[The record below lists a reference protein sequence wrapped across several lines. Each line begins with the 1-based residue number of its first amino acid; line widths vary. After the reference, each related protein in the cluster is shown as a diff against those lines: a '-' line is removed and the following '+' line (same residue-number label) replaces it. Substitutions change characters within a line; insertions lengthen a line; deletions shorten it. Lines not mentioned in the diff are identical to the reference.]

1 MVEDR
6 LGLIVCGVTK
16 HDVVRGHF
24 RGGLREKRIAD
35 SASRIFGREFM
46 LVLVGGYIDA
56 VAKAWDAEIP
66 CRSLDKQ
73 GILSRA
79 RAHLV
84 VQVGDAQL
92 YREGLAPLKK
102 DMQQCHRIR
111 ATRNG
116 DEKDLAVLKH
126 LVVVNRLAYA
136 LEQRVHGVRRLNVSG
151 DG

>member
-6 LGLIVCGVTK
+6 LGLIVCGMTK
-16 HDVVRGHF
+16 HHVVRGHF

-73 GILSRA
+73 GILSRV

-92 YREGLAPLKK
+92 YR
-102 DMQQCHRIR
+102 
-111 ATRNG
+111 
-116 DEKDLAVLKH
+116 
-126 LVVVNRLAYA
+126 
-136 LEQRVHGVRRLNVSG
+136 
-151 DG
+151 